1 MKYRL
6 VMTEEA
12 EKDIID
18 IWSYI
23 MINDCIEN
31 ADYVVESLEEAI
43 GSLEKIPQKGHVPP
57 ELERVSVFSYLEIH
71 FKPYRIIYQI
81 VGSAVFI
88 YCVIDG
94 RRDIYKIL
102 ERRLLKF

>member
-6 VMTEEA
+6 LMTEEA

-23 MINDCIEN
+23 MINDCIDN
-31 ADYVVESLEEAI
+31 ADYVVDGLEGAI

-57 ELERVSVFSYLEIH
+57 ELERISVFNYLEIH

-81 VGSAVFI
+81 AGSAVFI

-94 RRDIYKIL
+94 RRDIHKIL

>member
-1 MKYRL
+1 MKYIL
-6 VMTEEA
+6 QMTEEA

-18 IWSYI
+18 IWTYI

-31 ADYVVESLEEAI
+31 ADYVFDSLEDAI
-43 GSLEKIPQKGHVPP
+43 SSLERIPQRGHVPP
-57 ELERVSVFSYLEIH
+57 ELERIFVFNYLEIH

-81 VGSAVFI
+81 ADSAVFI
-88 YCVIDG
+88 YFVIDG
-94 RRDIYKIL
+94 RRDIHKIL